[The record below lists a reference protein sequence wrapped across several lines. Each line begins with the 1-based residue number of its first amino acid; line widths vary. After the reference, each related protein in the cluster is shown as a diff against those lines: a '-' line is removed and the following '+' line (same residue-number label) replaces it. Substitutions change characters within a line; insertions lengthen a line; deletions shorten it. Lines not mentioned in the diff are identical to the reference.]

1 MATAITV
8 TVDAV
13 NYVFNPDSV
22 QQDAVRYLKAD
33 STLVNPDL
41 LLVRRVYPKRQKAY
55 PGNAR
60 NVLKTARTVSHADLT
75 TSQIIFE
82 TSVSRRADVLSS
94 DFVLARKV
102 HAALIADA
110 ELDGFFNNLSL

>member
-1 MATAITV
+1 MAAAITV
-8 TVDAV
+8 TVDTV

-41 LLVRRVYPKRQKAY
+41 LLVRRVYPKRQKSY

-60 NVLKTARTVSHADLT
+60 NILKTAKTISHTDLT

-82 TSVSRRADVLSS
+82 TSVSRRADASGT
-94 DFVLARKV
+94 DFALARKI
-102 HAALIADA
+102 HAALIADG